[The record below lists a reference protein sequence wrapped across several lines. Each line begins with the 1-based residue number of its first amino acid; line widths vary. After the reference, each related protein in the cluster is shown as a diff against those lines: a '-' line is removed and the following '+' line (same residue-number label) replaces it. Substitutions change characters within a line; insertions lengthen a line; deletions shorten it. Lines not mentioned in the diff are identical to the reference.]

1 MFLEQIDTQLNM
13 PDQKPKVISIVLTKA
28 FLFIENNQDVFENL
42 ISDLSA
48 EQMFDAVQ
56 AVAKNHLEIGILKNN
71 DRMIAFASL
80 ILGELITKQSL
91 ND

>member
-1 MFLEQIDTQLNM
+1 M
-13 PDQKPKVISIVLTKA
+13 LTKA
-28 FLFIENNQDVFENL
+28 LLFIENNQDVFENL

-48 EQMFDAVQ
+48 EQMFDAVH
-56 AVAKNHLEIGILKNN
+56 AVAKNHLEIGIQKNN

-80 ILGELITKQSL
+80 ILGELITKHSL